1 MRYYDYLNPSVNFM
15 GPGCVKELGHRCE
28 LLNMKKPLIVT
39 DDYLVSV
46 ENGPVAQSL
55 ASLEEKGIES
65 VIFTGVEPNP
75 KIENCYEGLKVYQ
88 ENGCDSIITIGD

>member
-1 MRYYDYLNPSVNFM
+1 M
-15 GPGCVKELGHRCE
+15 GSLKETSGTLRQ
-28 LLNMKKPLIVT
+28 LTMTNLSL
-39 DDYLVSV
+39 V

>member
-1 MRYYDYLNPSVNFM
+1 
-15 GPGCVKELGHRCE
+15 
-28 LLNMKKPLIVT
+28 MKKPLIVT
-39 DDYLVSV
+39 DDDLDSV
-46 ENGPVAQSL
+46 EKGPVAQSL

>member
-1 MRYYDYLNPSVNFM
+1 
-15 GPGCVKELGHRCE
+15 
-28 LLNMKKPLIVT
+28 MKKPLIVT

-75 KIENCYEGLKVYQ
+75 KIENCYEGLKVFQ

>member
-1 MRYYDYLNPSVNFM
+1 M
-15 GPGCVKELGHRCE
+15 
-28 LLNMKKPLIVT
+28 
-39 DDYLVSV
+39 